1 MSRISWT
8 NVGLG
13 LWLVVAAF
21 ALPHATGDGRVED
34 VVAGLFVAL
43 AALWAVRAYRP
54 RISAFASWTVA
65 LTGCWVAIAPWVLG
79 YARRSLSVANDVV
92 IGLVVVTLAAVNMWA
107 KDRGMHLAEVQ
118 ILQSRNRR

>member
-43 AALWAVRAYRP
+43 AALWAVRAFRP

>member
-43 AALWAVRAYRP
+43 AALWAVRAFRP

-79 YARRSLSVANDVV
+79 YAQRSLSVANDVA
-92 IGLVVVTLAAVNMWA
+92 IGLVVVALAAVNMWA
-107 KDRGMHLAEVQ
+107 KDRGMHLSEVQ
-118 ILQSRNRR
+118 MLQSRNRG

>member
-21 ALPHATGDGRVED
+21 ALPHASGDGRVED

-118 ILQSRNRR
+118 MLQSRNRR

>member
-43 AALWAVRAYRP
+43 AALWAVRAFRP

-79 YARRSLSVANDVV
+79 YARRSLSVTNDVV
-92 IGLVVVTLAAVNMWA
+92 IGLVVVALAAVNMWA

-118 ILQSRNRR
+118 MLQSRNRR

>member
-21 ALPHATGDGRVED
+21 ALPHASGDGRVED